1 MNKPY
6 RQIVAAAMFLLSCS
20 AAWSAVIY
28 TGLNRRELSVG
39 DRINFTVTIMAPK
52 GATAQPPDPTS
63 AFDPL
68 TVKEWN
74 NRKFPLKNADSIVF
88 DYELTTYKAEN
99 CAIPPLPFILNSE
112 NRSDTLRTDSIPLT
126 VIALCK
132 IDSADIMDL
141 KPQQVTGKRSLF
153 WVWFCFALIAIA
165 AAIFFVRSL
174 ILKYRKGPPPPP
186 PKPPYE
192 EAMEALAALDAKQY
206 PMKGMIREYVFELS
220 EILKRYSER
229 RFDVNAA
236 EFTTEEML
244 AWLSVSNLGKEQR
257 YAMEWFYRATDPVK
271 FAKYLPDQE
280 TIDRF
285 GIEARAFIE
294 ATKPA
299 VEVKKEGESAQA
311 AGDAIAALSKDQ
323 NNTGLMA
330 ERGGDGK

>member
-1 MNKPY
+1 MNNPC
-6 RQIVAAAMFLLSCS
+6 RHIAVPAMLLFSFS
-20 AAWSAVIY
+20 AAWSAVIF
-28 TGLNRRELSVG
+28 TGVNRRELSVG
-39 DRINFTVTIMAPK
+39 DRIDFTVSIMAPK
-52 GATAQPPDPTS
+52 GAAALPPDPSS

-99 CAIPPLPFILNSE
+99 CAIPPLPFILNSGT
-112 NRSDTLRTDSIPLT
+112 RSDTLRTDSIPLT
-126 VIALCK
+126 VISLCK
-132 IDSADIMDL
+132 IDTADIMGL
-141 KPQQVTGKRSLF
+141 KPQQVTGKRSLL
-153 WVWFCFALIAIA
+153 WLWMCLALAAIA
-165 AAIFFVRSL
+165 AVVLFARSL
-174 ILKYRKGPPPPP
+174 IRKHRKGPPPPP

-229 RFDVNAA
+229 RFGVNAA

-244 AWLSVSNLGKEQR
+244 AWLSVSNLDKEQR

-271 FAKYLPDQE
+271 FAKYLPDQG

-285 GIEARAFIE
+285 GIEARAFVE
-294 ATKPA
+294 ATKPV
-299 VEVKKEGESAQA
+299 VEVNKEGESAQA
-311 AGDAIAALSKDQ
+311 AADATAVSSKGHDK
-323 NNTGLMA
+323 TGRMP
-330 ERGGDGK
+330 GGGVA